1 MRIWPKLKEFAKALK
16 KQKGEKYCK
25 NFMGFVKVQVRGE
38 EKEIVESCT
47 NRCKAKIKEV

>member
-1 MRIWPKLKEFAKALK
+1 MAKRICKSFK
-16 KQKGEKYCK
+16 KKKGEKYCK

-38 EKEIVESCT
+38 EKEIVETCT